1 MKLLFQNR
9 GPIAKVCA
17 LMTLALS
24 ACGSPEAARE
34 SAPKATAEEPIIA
47 GVDAKSASLNAVGSL
62 VEIYRYTLE
71 SCSYGGSSAVGGKS
85 GVTGTSM
92 STDSVTPVGPIAQR
106 HGRLDR
112 WANAGPIPIVKSVT
126 TGIGGASSIGGSPP
140 INVGGQ
146 KPVAGASSMGGSRAF
161 GGTTGIATTCT
172 TVEIVS
178 YYPFCSGTLVGP
190 TAVET
195 AKHCVMDLDSSSL
208 YTDVGFAV
216 GPDASNPT
224 AVYPIVDW
232 EWETEVPGDPNSLL
246 SDLGSDVG
254 VAHLGSTVTGVT
266 PMAIGTLNASDIGNR
281 FTALGF
287 GIQNNNSDD
296 GTRKAGSLTLRG
308 IGGNYADYLFGSL
321 DGFLK
326 GAQKMPDFAGL
337 PDWELTEIYDELN
350 LLPEYQAFLGGRPG
364 DAQPCF
370 GDSGGPMVAVRNG
383 QRTVFGN
390 VTSGLRS
397 TRLICDWG
405 AVFAVFGPA
414 TQAFLQNALA
424 WVDPCGGVTVKGKC
438 DGDLAIRCT
447 NRLEGQRRLSETD
460 CGLLGQTCGLDETAT
475 VACVDP

>member
-1 MKLLFQNR
+1 MKLHCQNR
-9 GPIAKVCA
+9 GTLAKVCA
-17 LMTLALS
+17 LMTLALG
-24 ACGSPEAARE
+24 ACSSPEDARE
-34 SAPKATAEEPIIA
+34 SALGATAQEPIIA

-62 VEIYRYTLE
+62 VEVYRYTIQ
-71 SCSYGGSSAVGGKS
+71 SCGYGGNSGYGGKS
-85 GVTGTSM
+85 SSGTSVN
-92 STDSVTPVGPIAQR
+92 TNSVIPVEPITQH

-112 WANAGPIPIVKSVT
+112 WAKGGPRSTVDGATV
-126 TGIGGASSIGGSPP
+126 GVGGASSVGGRSAIGGKSS
-140 INVGGQ
+140 VG
-146 KPVAGASSMGGSRAF
+146 GASSAGGSKAF
-161 GGTTGIATTCT
+161 GGSSGIGTTCT

-195 AKHCVMDLDSSSL
+195 AKHCLMDLDYSSQ
-208 YTDVGFAV
+208 YTEVGFAV

-232 EWETEVPGDPNSLL
+232 EWESEVAGDPYSLL

-254 VAHLGSTVTGVT
+254 VAHLGSAVTGVT
-266 PMAIGTLNASDIGNR
+266 PMAIGTLHDSDIGQR

-287 GIQNNNSDD
+287 GIQNNNYDD

-308 IGGNYADYLFGSL
+308 IGGNYADYLFGNL
-321 DGFLK
+321 EGFLK

-337 PDWELTEIYDELN
+337 PEWELTQIYDELN

-370 GDSGGPMVAVRNG
+370 GDSGGPMVAMRNG

-397 TRLICDWG
+397 SRLICDWG

-414 TQAFLQNALA
+414 TQSFLQNALA
-424 WVDPCGGVTVKGKC
+424 WVDPCAGVTVQGKC
-438 DGDLAIRCT
+438 EGDLAIRCT
-447 NRLEGQRRLSETD
+447 DRSEGQRRLSETD

-475 VACVDP
+475 VACVDPT